1 MKVHCVKEKL
11 KEYIIQADSLTAGKN
26 INLPILNSIL
36 LITEDKLLKIRSTN
50 LDLGVEFSLPVK
62 VEKSGSVAVPGNI
75 LSGVLLGLSGEE
87 NITLELIND
96 NLVISTKTNT
106 TLIKSYSPKDF
117 PTIPKIKK
125 NISIDIS
132 MEKFILG
139 LKSVSYSS
147 AISDIKPEISSVYIY
162 PSGKK
167 IIFVATDTF
176 RLAEKNIISDKI
188 TEFQGV
194 IIPLKNVNEI
204 IKIFSNSN
212 DIKNIKVSFDQNQ
225 IMFSTDDIYIISRT
239 INSSYPDYKQII
251 PTEFTTEIIVLKKDI
266 VNALKLINIFIDK
279 FNKVNI
285 KTNITNKTLE
295 LDSKNIDIGENTTNI
310 NATIKGEEINVKF
323 NSKYLLEGLQSINQD
338 SVVLK
343 YNSKQE
349 VLIIQGVSDGSFVY
363 LVKPINK

>member
-1 MKVHCVKEKL
+1 MKT
-11 KEYIIQADSLTAGKN
+11 KEYIIQADSLTGKN

-36 LITEDKLLKIRSTN
+36 LTTEDKLLKIRSTN
-50 LDLGVEFSLPVK
+50 LDLGVEFSLPAK
-62 VEKSGSVAVPGNI
+62 IEKHGSIAVPGNI
-75 LSGVLLGLSGEE
+75 LNGVLSGLFGEE

-96 NLVISTKTNT
+96 NLVISTKKNT

-117 PTIPKIKK
+117 PIIPKIKK

-162 PSGKK
+162 PSSKK

-176 RLAEKNIISDKI
+176 RLAEKTIISEKI

-194 IIPLKNVNEI
+194 IVPLKNVNEI
-204 IKIFSNSN
+204 IKILNNSN

-239 INSSYPDYKQII
+239 INNSYLNYKQII
-251 PTEFTTEIIVLKKDI
+251 PTDFTTEVVVFKKDI
-266 VNALKLINIFIDK
+266 INALKLVNIFTDK
-279 FNKVNI
+279 FHKINI
-285 KTNITNKTLE
+285 KTDIINKTLE
-295 LDSKNIDIGENTTNI
+295 LDSRNIDIGENTTNI
-310 NATIKGEEINVKF
+310 NAVIKGEEINEKF
-323 NSKYLLEGLQSINQD
+323 NAKYLLEGFQSINQD

-349 VLIIQGVSDGSFVY
+349 VLIVQGVSDGSFVY
-363 LVKPINK
+363 LIKPINK